1 MATATADIIGESELV
16 DTGAKKEKTVTYRV
30 TGLSGT
36 AGAREQEALN
46 ACPAYNA
53 AHPSI
58 SYLYVRERRA
68 RADGP
73 TMAVVTI
80 KYETPT
86 PGGGGG
92 SSSDPTLPTYKAGGS
107 LRQEKTAYDW
117 NGDPITVTYNGVERV
132 AEVTVDI
139 PEADLTITRQESGIV
154 PGDIID
160 AYLNRVNSVAWNGDP
175 GTWYCSYIG
184 AESRDGGT
192 TWDMTYSFIRPA
204 PAIQGLPATYAMATF
219 QDDNGEVPPGV
230 ALPNPLPDYD
240 YNVQWTGTGTT
251 AAPIRGLADFNLL
264 GL

>member
-92 SSSDPTLPTYKAGGS
+92 SSNDPTLPAYSAGGS
-107 LRQEKTAYDW
+107 LRQDKTAFDI
-117 NGDPITVTYNGVERV
+117 NGDSITVTFNGVERV
-132 AEVTVDI
+132 AEVAVDVG
-139 PEADLTITRQESGIV
+139 EADLRITRQESGIV

-160 AYLNRVNSVAWNGDP
+160 AYLNKVNSTAWNGDP
-175 GTWYCSYIG
+175 GTWYCSQISG
-184 AESRDGGT
+184 DSRDGGV
-192 TWDMTYSFIRPA
+192 TWDMTYSFIRPS
-204 PAIQGLPATYAMATF
+204 PAVAGLPATYALAVF

-230 ALPNPLPDYD
+230 TLPEPLPDFDDD
-240 YNVQWTGTGTT
+240 YQFTATGTT
-251 AAPIRGLADFNLL
+251 AVPIRGLADFNLL